1 VRRLLLLASCVVLV
15 DTMLYAALTP
25 LLPRFARELSLSK
38 SQAGLLVASYALG
51 ALVGGLPGG
60 VAAVKLGPRRAMVAG
75 LAAMSAAGLGFAF
88 ASGFGELCLTRFVQ
102 GAGSALTWAGAFAW
116 LVSVAPRERR
126 GEVIGTALGAAVFGA
141 LLGPVVGAV
150 AAIAG
155 VRPTFT
161 GVSALGVVLM
171 AWTLRTRVAPPA
183 EVLSWPSVA
192 RAFSNR
198 IFLGGTLLLLLASF
212 LFGIVGVLAP
222 LHLAAA
228 GWGATAI
235 GALWL
240 VGAAFEA
247 GQSPLIGRFTDR
259 RGRAPLV
266 RAALL
271 AAVPLAVGLALVG
284 RPLVYAPLLVGSAM
298 AYGALFTPSMAMI
311 ADGAERVLLAQG
323 LAFGLMNAA
332 WAVGNSLGP
341 VLGGALA
348 QVTGDR
354 LPYLVSAGLALGTY
368 ALVRRSA
375 HERAVVVVDPL
386 AGDAAGVGRE

>member
-1 VRRLLLLASCVVLV
+1 MRRLLLLASSVVLV

-25 LLPRFARELSLSK
+25 LLPRYARELSLSK

-60 VAAVKLGPRRAMVAG
+60 IAAVKLGPRRAMIGG

-88 ASGFGELCLTRFVQ
+88 ASGFDALCVTRFVQ

-116 LVSVAPRERR
+116 LISVAPRERR

-141 LLGPVVGAV
+141 LLGPVVGAA
-150 AAIAG
+150 AAIVG
-155 VRPTFT
+155 VRPTFVA
-161 GVSALGVVLM
+161 VSGLGVALM
-171 AWTLRTRVAPPA
+171 VWTLRTSIAAPV
-183 EVLSWPSVA
+183 EVLSWPAVA

-198 IFLGGTLLLLLASF
+198 IFVGGALLLLLASF

-228 GWGATAI
+228 GWGSTAI

-247 GQSPLIGRFTDR
+247 AQAPLIGRFTDR

-266 RAALL
+266 RVALL
-271 AAVPLAVGLALVG
+271 AAAPLAVGLALVG

-354 LPYLVSAGLALGTY
+354 LPYLVSAGLALGAY

-386 AGDAAGVGRE
+386 PGDAAGVGRE